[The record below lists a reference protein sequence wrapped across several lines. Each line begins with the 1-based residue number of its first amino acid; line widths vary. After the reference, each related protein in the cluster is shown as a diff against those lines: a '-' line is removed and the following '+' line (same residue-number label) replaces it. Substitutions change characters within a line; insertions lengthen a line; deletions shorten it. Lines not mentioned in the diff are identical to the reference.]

1 MDALYFQSLAGIIVV
16 LLLITYSKI
25 QWNYGILV
33 SLQKALIE
41 LQG

>member
-1 MDALYFQSLAGIIVV
+1 MDASYFHSLAGIIIA

-25 QWNYGILV
+25 YWDYVILV
-33 SLQKALIE
+33 SFQKSLIE